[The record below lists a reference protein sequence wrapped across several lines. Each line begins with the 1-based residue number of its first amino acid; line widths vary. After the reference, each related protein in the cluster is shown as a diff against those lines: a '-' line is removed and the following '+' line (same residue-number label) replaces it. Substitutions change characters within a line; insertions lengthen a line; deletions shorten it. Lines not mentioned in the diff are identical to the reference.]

1 VAYKLILQP
10 RPAYLHALVTGENT
24 RENVT
29 GYLGELRRECVAR
42 GQKRVLVEECLQGAR
57 LPTSDVF
64 AIVMEESGRAR
75 GVFQAIAYVDVNA
88 GGDMMKFAESV
99 ALGRGIPIRL
109 FATVPDARKWLE
121 QEAAREQG

>member
-24 RENVT
+24 RENVA
-29 GYLGELRRECVAR
+29 GYLGELHRECD
-42 GQKRVLVEECLQGAR
+42 L
-57 LPTSDVF
+57 F
-64 AIVMEESGRAR
+64 AIVMEESDRAR

-99 ALGRGIPIRL
+99 ALSRGIPVRL